1 MSPGKETMTQTMG
14 RVSERTERKKE
25 RERESHTLR
34 KLTKQRTHHL
44 EGKN

>member
-25 RERESHTLR
+25 RGRVTP
-34 KLTKQRTHHL
+34 
-44 EGKN
+44 